1 MSRSARPNPGSARIR
16 DDVVDAF
23 FDRTLDE
30 GSRDWFF
37 RALRDDLKRCEQV
50 ARTQRA
56 LSLLKQSPACPDLTT
71 AIMHRVERRRRFL
84 PARLRAMVR
93 TGRFLVAASVLMGL
107 LGVAA
112 LQRFYP
118 GLAEW
123 AGASRPV
130 SRLVESG
137 SGDAAANV
145 SDLASGLGTV
155 RAQAAPVAEIGRFVM
170 QQVEP
175 RPEPAS
181 SKRAYLAG
189 TLSTGRL
196 TTIKVLP
203 SDGGSPLLVHG
214 GSGNVVRHEPPPAL
228 IDDRI
233 VLLPTPLGQ
242 LPSPSIRAWSWAAG
256 LYPHEFFLL
265 PPLEEA
271 SPSLPLS
278 GSAPSLV
285 DRRDASPRR

>member
-1 MSRSARPNPGSARIR
+1 MSRSARPNPGPDRIR

-30 GSRDWFF
+30 GSREWFF
-37 RALRDDLKRCEQV
+37 RALREDLKRCEQV

-56 LSLLKQSPACPDLTT
+56 LSLLKQSPACPDLTHS
-71 AIMHRVERRRRFL
+71 IMHRVERRRRFL

-93 TGRFLVAASVLMGL
+93 TGRFLVAASVLIAL

-112 LQRFYP
+112 VQRFYP
-118 GLAEW
+118 SLAEW
-123 AGASRPV
+123 TGVQRPV

-137 SGDAAANV
+137 SGDAAAGV

-155 RAQAAPVAEIGRFVM
+155 RAQAAPVAEIGRLVM

-175 RPEPAS
+175 RPQPAS
-181 SKRAYLAG
+181 PKGAYLSG
-189 TLSTGRL
+189 SLSTGRL

-203 SDGGSPLLVHG
+203 SDGGSSLVIHG
-214 GSGNVVRHEPPPAL
+214 GSGGLIRHDPPPFL
-228 IDDRI
+228 VEDRF

-242 LPSPSIRAWSWAAG
+242 LPSPSIRAWSWTAG
-256 LYPHEFFLL
+256 MFEDGLFLL
-265 PPLEEA
+265 PPTEDA
-271 SPSLPLS
+271 SRSLLGPAS
-278 GSAPSLV
+278 DSVFV
-285 DRRDASPRR
+285 DRRDTSPRR